1 MRAKRVFSILL
12 AAMLALS
19 LLPSAALAE
28 GDGPAGTGWTPLT
41 ASVSGNITSTTNY
54 CLESNVVLS
63 GAISAVGADVEVT
76 IDLKGHKLSGAA
88 LKTRTNGTSTTL
100 TLWAAAPE
108 QQNATSHRAAR

>member
-88 LKTRTNGTSTTL
+88 LKTRTNGTL
-100 TLWAAAPE
+100 TILD
-108 QQNATSHRAAR
+108 TVGGGSI